1 MLQGG
6 KLSKRMERVVHT
18 TEGPLRLHS
27 EPSVPTCP
35 GLPILRVNARKTTLI
50 VS

>member
-1 MLQGG
+1 MVQGG
-6 KLSKRMERVVHT
+6 KLSKRMERVVQT

-27 EPSVPTCP
+27 EPSATTCP
-35 GLPILRVNARKTTLI
+35 GLPILRVNARKATLL